1 MNPQFF
7 LEKVMRVR
15 ITIAFLI
22 LPLAASCSS
31 ARDGD
36 RSAAAMTIN
45 ERFLDPDLDVQ
56 TWVRRWESQSRE
68 IASARKQIV
77 RALELKPGKRIADVG
92 AGTGLFVELFSKA
105 VTDKGRVYAVDISP
119 KFVAH
124 IKERVASA
132 GLSNVEVILSSEH
145 SVKLAE
151 GSVDVVF
158 LCDTYHHF
166 EYPGAMLRSIHSALS
181 KDGQLVVIDFERIQ
195 GKSREW
201 VLNHVRAGKARVNE
215 EITQAGFRF
224 RDEVRIDGFLE
235 NYFLRFEK
243 Q

>member
-1 MNPQFF
+1 
-7 LEKVMRVR
+7 MRVHV
-15 ITIAFLI
+15 TVTFLI
-22 LPLAASCSS
+22 LPLAVSCNS

-36 RSAAAMTIN
+36 HSSAAVSIN

-56 TWVRRWESQSRE
+56 TWVERWESEKRE
-68 IASARKQIV
+68 VAAAREQIV
-77 RALELKPGKRIADVG
+77 RALELTPGKRVADVG
-92 AGTGLFVELFSKA
+92 TGTGLFIELFSKA
-105 VTDKGRVYAVDISP
+105 VTDKGKVYAVDISP
-119 KFVAH
+119 NFVAH
-124 IKERVASA
+124 IKERAASA
-132 GLSNVEVILSSEH
+132 GLNNVEAVLSSEN
-145 SVKLAE
+145 SVHLAD

-166 EYPGAMLRSIHSALS
+166 GYPGPMLSSIHSALG
-181 KDGQLVVIDFERIQ
+181 KGGQLAVIDFERIP

-201 VLNHVRAGKARVNE
+201 IVNHVRAGKARVSE
-215 EITQAGFRF
+215 EIIQAGFRF

>member
-1 MNPQFF
+1 
-7 LEKVMRVR
+7 MRVR
-15 ITIAFLI
+15 ITVAFLI
-22 LPLAASCSS
+22 LPLAASCNS

-36 RSAAAMTIN
+36 RSAAAITIN

-56 TWVRRWESQSRE
+56 TWVRRWESESRE
-68 IASARKQIV
+68 VAAARERIV
-77 RALELKPGKRIADVG
+77 RALELTPGKRIADVG

-105 VTDKGRVYAVDISP
+105 VTDKGKVYAVDISP
-119 KFVAH
+119 KFVAY

-132 GLSNVEVILSSEH
+132 GLKNVEVILSSEN
-145 SVKLAE
+145 SVRLAE

-166 EYPGAMLRSIHSALS
+166 EYPGAMLRSIHSALG
-181 KDGQLVVIDFERIQ
+181 KDGRLVVIDFERIP

>member
-1 MNPQFF
+1 
-7 LEKVMRVR
+7 MRVR
-15 ITIAFLI
+15 VTVAFLI
-22 LPLAASCSS
+22 LPLAVSCSS
-31 ARDGD
+31 ARDGV
-36 RSAAAMTIN
+36 RSAAAITIN

-68 IASARKQIV
+68 VAAAREQIV
-77 RALELKPGKRIADVG
+77 RALELTPGKRIADVG

-105 VTDKGRVYAVDISP
+105 VTNKGKVYAVDISP

-132 GLSNVEVILSSEH
+132 GLNNVEVILSSED
-145 SVKLAE
+145 SIQLAE
-151 GSVDVVF
+151 DSVDVVF

-166 EYPGAMLRSIHSALS
+166 GYPGPMLRSIRSALN
-181 KDGQLVVIDFERIQ
+181 KDGQLVVVDFERIP

>member
-1 MNPQFF
+1 MHT
-7 LEKVMRVR
+7 RV
-15 ITIAFLI
+15 TVALLI
-22 LPLAASCSS
+22 LPLAVSCSS

-36 RSAAAMTIN
+36 RSAAATTIN

-56 TWVRRWESQSRE
+56 TWVRRWESESRE
-68 IASARKQIV
+68 VAAARERIV
-77 RALELKPGKRIADVG
+77 RSLELTPGKRIADVG

-105 VTDKGRVYAVDISP
+105 VTDEGKVYAVDISP

-124 IKERVASA
+124 IQERVASA
-132 GLSNVEVILSSEH
+132 GLKNVEVVLSSEI

-151 GSVDVVF
+151 GSVDAVF

-166 EYPGAMLRSIHSALS
+166 VYPGPMLQSIHSALS
-181 KDGQLVVIDFERIQ
+181 KDGQLVVVDFERIP

-201 VLNHVRAGKARVNE
+201 VFNHVRAGKARVND
-215 EITQAGFRF
+215 EITPAGVRF
-224 RDEVRIDGFLE
+224 RDEVRVDGFLE
-235 NYFLRFEK
+235 SYCLRFEK

>member
-1 MNPQFF
+1 MH
-7 LEKVMRVR
+7 VRV
-15 ITIAFLI
+15 TVALLI
-22 LPLAASCSS
+22 LPLAATCSS

-36 RSAAAMTIN
+36 RSAAAITIN

-56 TWVRRWESQSRE
+56 TCVRRWESQSRE
-68 IASARKQIV
+68 VAAAREQIV
-77 RALELKPGKRIADVG
+77 GALELTPGKRIADVG
-92 AGTGLFVELFSKA
+92 AGTGLFVELFSNA
-105 VTDKGRVYAVDISP
+105 VTNKGKVYAVDISP
-119 KFVAH
+119 KFVAY
-124 IKERVASA
+124 IKDRVASA
-132 GLSNVEVILSSEH
+132 GLKNVEVVLSSEN
-145 SVKLAE
+145 SVKLVE

-166 EYPGAMLRSIHSALS
+166 EYPGPMLRSIHSALG
-181 KDGQLVVIDFERIQ
+181 KGGRLVVIDFERIPGQ
-195 GKSREW
+195 SREW
-201 VLNHVRAGKARVNE
+201 IVNHVRAGKARVSE